1 MTRGSD
7 NARTLGGATPSRSTQ
22 VSRVDSRDPFTA
34 GERRS
39 GMGRSL
45 VLLLLPLL
53 FAAGCAPGERPGPP
67 PVEAVPAHPRDAY
80 GASEIVL
87 RIGGHGGFVAPEM
100 VATRLPEVTVYGDGR
115 VITDRS
121 GLTVRTISADA
132 VQRLVT
138 LAIAAGVGGGAD
150 YGRPSIFDSPS
161 TYFTV
166 ETDAGRLQSS
176 VEGLTISDGLSAS
189 QLAARAPLADL
200 RNRVVDLGAT
210 LGDDAGPETAYQP
223 TAVAAVSRPWGE
235 VAAQQPERAW
245 PGPALPGQ
253 PLPVIALRGPDDL
266 SCVDVTGADVPTA
279 LAEAGVASEGTP
291 WTWAGARYRV
301 WLRPL
306 LPEERGCRDLAIAP
320 LVSYRPGD
328 LVLRIASEPGPEV
341 LPPYGA
347 TYLPAVS
354 VFGDGRVITHDP
366 RAHADARP
374 ALPAVQVRLVSQRAV
389 QEIVQIALDAGL
401 GQRDHYPVPLLM
413 DANTTRFTALTNRGR
428 LTTSVY
434 GLGANA
440 GTMPPDEQVQRQRL
454 ADLRD
459 ALLDVTATLGSI
471 DTGPAQPY
479 QPVALAAV
487 VWAHG
492 AADAGAQRAWPGPP
506 LPQDLPYSA
515 NPHSRT
521 IRCVTVTGTELSS
534 LLAEAGTA
542 HESTPW
548 TWNGRTYG
556 ALLRPLLPDESSC
569 ADL

>member
-1 MTRGSD
+1 
-7 NARTLGGATPSRSTQ
+7 
-22 VSRVDSRDPFTA
+22 
-34 GERRS
+34 
-39 GMGRSL
+39 MGRSL
-45 VLLLLPLL
+45 ALLLLPLL
-53 FAAGCAPGERPGPP
+53 LAAGCAPGEGPGGP

-80 GASEIVL
+80 GAGEIVL
-87 RIGGHGGFVAPEM
+87 RIGSHGGFVAPET
-100 VATRLPEVTVYGDGR
+100 VATRLPEITVYGDGR

-150 YGRPSIFDSPS
+150 YGRPSISDSPS
-161 TYFTV
+161 TYFIV
-166 ETDAGRLQSS
+166 ETDAGRLESS
-176 VEGLTISDGLSAS
+176 VEGLAISDGLSES

-200 RNRVVDLGAT
+200 RNSLVDLAAT
-210 LGDDAGPETAYQP
+210 LGDDAGPETPYQP

-235 VAAQQPERAW
+235 AAAQQPERAW

-253 PLPVIALRGPDDL
+253 PLPVIALRGPNDL
-266 SCVDVTGADVPTA
+266 SCVDVTGADVPTV
-279 LAEAGVASEGTP
+279 LAEAGVASEHTP
-291 WTWAGARYRV
+291 WTWAGARYQV

-306 LPEERGCRDLAIAP
+306 LPDERGCRDLAVAP
-320 LVSYRPGD
+320 LVSYRPSD
-328 LVLRIASEPGPEV
+328 LVLRISSEPGPEV
-341 LPPYGA
+341 LPPYGM

-366 RAHADARP
+366 RAHADPRP
-374 ALPAVQVRLVSQRAV
+374 ALPAVQVHLVSQRAV
-389 QEIVQIALDAGL
+389 QEIVQMALDAGV
-401 GQRDHYPVPLLM
+401 GQRAHYPVPLLM
-413 DANTTRFTALTNRGR
+413 DANTTRFTVLTNRGR

-434 GLGANA
+434 GLGDNA
-440 GTMPPDEQVQRQRL
+440 GTMPADEQVQRQRL
-454 ADLRD
+454 GDLRD
-459 ALLDVTATLGSI
+459 ALLNVTATLGSL

-492 AADAGAQRAWPGPP
+492 PADAGAQRAWPGPA
-506 LPQDLPYSA
+506 LPEDLPYSA

-521 IRCVTVTGTELSS
+521 TQCVTVTGTELSS

-548 TWNGRTYG
+548 IWNGGAYG